1 VAAELL
7 SAKQLLELVVE
18 SGRLGN
24 FLLKTIENFGWL
36 IIGSLALGA
45 GKDALSSPLASSY
58 SNVCYDKETGDVI
71 GERIVIITL
80 EQPYVIYQSIEGE
93 HFSPPDM
100 VVLMK
105 TKSGF
110 SFKIEPPGENSLI
123 FSGKIEH
130 DRILGAFA
138 GGHLDALGNSV
149 QVLPRRDVSDIP
161 GCK

>member
-1 VAAELL
+1 MQKRARETIQYFGSLL
-7 SAKQLLELVVE
+7 
-18 SGRLGN
+18 
-24 FLLKTIENFGWL
+24 
-36 IIGSLALGA
+36 IGSLAIGT
-45 GKDALSSPLASSY
+45 GQKVWSSPLASSY
-58 SNVCYDKETGDVI
+58 SNVCYHEETGDII
-71 GERIVIITL
+71 GERIVIIAL
-80 EQPYVIYQSIEGE
+80 ERPYVIYQSIEGE

-110 SFKIEPPGENSLI
+110 SFKIEPRGENTLI

-130 DRILGAFA
+130 DRIVGSFN